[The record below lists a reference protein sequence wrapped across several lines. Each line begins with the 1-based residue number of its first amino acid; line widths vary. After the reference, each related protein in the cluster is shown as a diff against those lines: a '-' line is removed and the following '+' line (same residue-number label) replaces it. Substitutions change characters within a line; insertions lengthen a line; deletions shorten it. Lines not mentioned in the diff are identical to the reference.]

1 MEERKCLECGEP
13 LKGRADQ
20 KFCNDL
26 CRNAYNNKKLGAS
39 SKYVRKVNRILK
51 KNHSILEELN
61 PEEKTTTF
69 KSVLEKHGFNF
80 NFYTHIYTTQNGR
93 NYYFCYDQGYSELDN
108 NKYLLVKKEDF

>member
-1 MEERKCLECGEP
+1 MEERICLECGEP
-13 LKGRADQ
+13 LRGRADQ

-39 SKYVRKVNRILK
+39 TRFIRKINRILK
-51 KNHSILEELN
+51 NNHRILKELN

-69 KSVLEKHGFNF
+69 KGVLEKHGFNF

-93 NYYFCYDQGYSELDN
+93 DYYFCYDQGYSELDN